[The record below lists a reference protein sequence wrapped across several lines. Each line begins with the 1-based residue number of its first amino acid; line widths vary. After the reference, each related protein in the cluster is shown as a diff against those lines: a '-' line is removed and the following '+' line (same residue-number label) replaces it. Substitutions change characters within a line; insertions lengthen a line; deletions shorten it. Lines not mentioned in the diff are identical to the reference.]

1 MTHKLIGTLGTC
13 TYEKPTF
20 YHLSYDVNLK
30 IMSLIVLTVCGDV
43 FFSNEY
49 GSLSRLPQ
57 KLSPK
62 CNIIIL
68 EIVARNKK
76 CFT

>member
-68 EIVARNKK
+68 EIVARS
-76 CFT
+76 FT